1 MRFSVIICTYMRPK
15 ALASLLESIRIQR
28 LYPHEILIVDGST
41 NTETQDQL
49 AQTKIPY
56 LHYFL
61 VDSSQRGLTKQRNF
75 GLSKV
80 ADDTDVVCFLDDD
93 TVLDSDYFE
102 QLLQT
107 YSVYPDAL
115 GVGGYISN
123 ESQWEAVPKNYQPTI
138 HEFYFDGY
146 KKQDGSRFVLRKR
159 LGLDANVSPGY
170 LPRFSH
176 GRSVGF
182 LPPSGKTYAVEQ
194 LMGGVA
200 SYKKSVF
207 ANFQFSTYF
216 EGYGLYEDADFS
228 LRVSKTGPLYINT
241 RAQLAH
247 YHDFSGRP
255 NAYRYGKMVVRNGWY
270 VWRVKW
276 PNPNWN
282 DRLKWNCLCL
292 VLTLIRFSNT
302 FTTAHKKE
310 AWQEA
315 WGRTIGW
322 WSLLFSRPKHTNSK

>member
-1 MRFSVIICTYMRPK
+1 
-15 ALASLLESIRIQR
+15 
-28 LYPHEILIVDGST
+28 PHEIIIVDGST
-41 NTETQDQL
+41 NAETADLL
-49 AQTKIPY
+49 ASKTIPK
-56 LHYFL
+56 LQYFL

-80 ADDTDVVCFLDDD
+80 AEWAEVICFLDDD
-93 TVLDSDYFE
+93 TYLAPDYFA
-102 QLLQT
+102 QLMQT
-107 YSVYPDAL
+107 YTEYPGAL
-115 GVGGYISN
+115 GVGGFISN
-123 ESQWEAVPKNYQPTI
+123 ECHWEAVPAQYQPTI

-159 LGLDANVSPGY
+159 LGLDANVPPGY

-207 ANFQFSTYF
+207 ASFQFSTYF

-315 WGRTIGW
+315 CGRTIGW
-322 WSLLFSRPKHTNSK
+322 WSLLFSKPKHINSK

>member
-1 MRFSVIICTYMRPK
+1 MRPQ
-15 ALASLLESIRIQR
+15 ALANLLESIRIQR

-41 NTETQDQL
+41 NTETQTQL
-49 AQTKIPY
+49 AQYQMPG

-61 VDSSQRGLTKQRNF
+61 VDSNQRGLTKQRNF

-80 ADDTDVVCFLDDD
+80 ANDIDVVCFLDDD
-93 TVLDSDYFE
+93 TVLAPDYFE

-107 YSVYPDAL
+107 YTEYPDAL

-123 ESQWEAVPKNYQPTI
+123 ESHWEAVPENYLPSV

-159 LGLDANVSPGY
+159 LGLDADVPPGF

-176 GRSVGF
+176 GRPIAF
-182 LPPSGKTYAVEQ
+182 LPPSGKIYPVEQ

-200 SYKKSVF
+200 SYRKAVF
-207 ANFQFSTYF
+207 AHFQFSTYF

-247 YHDFSGRP
+247 YHDYSGRP

-276 PNPNWN
+276 PTPNWN
-282 DRLKWNCLCL
+282 DRLKWNSICFL
-292 VLTLIRFSNT
+292 LTLIRFSNT
-302 FTTAHKKE
+302 FTTANKKV

-322 WSLLFSRPKHTNSK
+322 WSLFFSKPKFTNSK

>member
-1 MRFSVIICTYMRPK
+1 MRFSVIICTYMRPQ
-15 ALASLLESIRIQR
+15 ALANLLESIRIQQ
-28 LYPHEILIVDGST
+28 LYPHEILIIDGST

-49 AQTKIPY
+49 AQTKIPD

-61 VDSSQRGLTKQRNF
+61 VDSNQRGLTKQRNF

-80 ADDTDVVCFLDDD
+80 ADDIDVVCFLDDD
-93 TVLDSDYFE
+93 TVLAPDYFE

-107 YSVYPDAL
+107 YTEYPDAL

-123 ESQWEAVPKNYQPTI
+123 ESQWEETPAHYQPTI

-159 LGLDANVSPGY
+159 LGLDANVPPGY

-200 SYKKSVF
+200 SYKKSIF
-207 ANFQFSTYF
+207 THFQFSTYF

-228 LRVSKTGPLYINT
+228 LRVSKTGSLYINT

-247 YHDFSGRP
+247 YHDYSGRP

-282 DRLKWNCLCL
+282 DRLQWNCLCL
-292 VLTLIRFSNT
+292 VLTLVRFSNT

-322 WSLLFSRPKHTNSK
+322 WSLLFSKPKHTNSK